1 MPNLQ
6 PIFMN
11 YKPQW
16 YICGNWLWMIIK
28 YVVSMITK
36 LGDETLQPSV
46 CLLIHPISQP
56 TNHPFLISYE
66 CVWLSVCPSIHSSH
80 IPIIMSPRE
89 AETECWLSLDNHL
102 NCFLSF
108 FHIHTR
114 SPTLWWKIH
123 PWLRPCIFQM
133 ITSRPIRI
141 DRQSYRRL
149 FFGVLVFLSPNLWP
163 IFIYLCDHVLMG
175 HNCLLDSFC
184 ISSWLFVVFKIVLF
198 FFLQYGNLVL
208 LIIQNN
214 VKRILCHSEEA

>member
-1 MPNLQ
+1 MGLRLLHRGFRYFLHFHFQRGDHKIRLFLTLPNLQ

-114 SPTLWWKIH
+114 SPTQWWKIH
-123 PWLRPCIFQM
+123 PSIRGYVHVYSKW
-133 ITSRPIRI
+133 SRADP
-141 DRQSYRRL
+141 
-149 FFGVLVFLSPNLWP
+149 
-163 IFIYLCDHVLMG
+163 
-175 HNCLLDSFC
+175 
-184 ISSWLFVVFKIVLF
+184 FV
-198 FFLQYGNLVL
+198 
-208 LIIQNN
+208 
-214 VKRILCHSEEA
+214 